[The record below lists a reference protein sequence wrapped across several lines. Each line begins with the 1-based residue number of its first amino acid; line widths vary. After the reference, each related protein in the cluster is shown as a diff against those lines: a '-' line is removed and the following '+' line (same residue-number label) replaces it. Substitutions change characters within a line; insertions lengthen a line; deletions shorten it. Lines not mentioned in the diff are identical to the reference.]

1 MLTYEFWRVIN
12 EKGISKETLR
22 KVNMYKRDVQKDV
35 RMPVKRR
42 TNACKAPYE
51 SSAAKL
57 PTSLAL

>member
-1 MLTYEFWRVIN
+1 MLKYEFWRVIN

-22 KVNMYKRDVQKDV
+22 KVNIYKRDV
-35 RMPVKRR
+35 RMPVQRR